1 MKFTSPENITSAM
14 RETARFTVT
23 RLEDGKERVQN
34 TEPRIQPAD
43 SFRYL
48 VWDNPNNRALSGI
61 K

>member
-1 MKFTSPENITSAM
+1 M